1 MNLIQVDIIALT
13 QSPTSPGAFALV
25 LEEMGGN
32 RRLPIIIGA
41 QEARAITLG
50 LEHDPPARP
59 MTHDLIPDIMAAAG
73 MSVKDVIIDELRKRT
88 FFAKIRYSWNGEEG
102 AVDAR
107 PSDAVALAVR
117 LNVAVYVAPSVLNE
131 AGMPIQ
137 DEQDQ
142 VLEEYEEEEVAT
154 DEAHRLELLLE
165 RAAKSEDYDERAR
178 WRSEAAAI
186 MESHLK
192 RAVESEEYE
201 EAARW
206 RDMLAALKEKQRP

>member
-1 MNLIQVDIIALT
+1 M
-13 QSPTSPGAFALV
+13 
-25 LEEMGGN
+25 
-32 RRLPIIIGA
+32 
-41 QEARAITLG
+41 
-50 LEHDPPARP
+50 
-59 MTHDLIPDIMAAAG
+59 
-73 MSVKDVIIDELRKRT
+73 
-88 FFAKIRYSWNGEEG
+88 
-102 AVDAR
+102 DAR

-131 AGMPIQ
+131 AGIPIQ

-192 RAVESEEYE
+192 RAVESEEE
-201 EAARW
+201 RPMPKT
-206 RDMLAALKEKQRP
+206 RTRKMLAEHREPRQERRPLCLDRPPNMSPAHGAHDKT